1 MNKKNHIFYSACF
14 SSYDVYY
21 TYICWLVHSVVWF
34 LANQVEWKS
43 SISIQREI
51 VGL

>member
-21 TYICWLVHSVVWF
+21 TYICWLVHFVVWF
-34 LANQVEWKS
+34 LANQSWMKEFY
-43 SISIQREI
+43 IQREV